1 MTEDWEK
8 KKNVRRR
15 VGSCIIL
22 NYLAFAWSFGF
33 LGKSERKEKKLDSMV
48 AA

>member
-1 MTEDWEK
+1 
-8 KKNVRRR
+8 
-15 VGSCIIL
+15 L

-33 LGKSERKEKKLDSMV
+33 LGKSERKEKKLDSMG